1 MPDADGS
8 AVRSVSDDRGGRVTF
23 DTSALAD
30 LEIPDPDGSLRRLGD
45 LWSDDPHVL
54 LFLRHFG

>member
-1 MPDADGS
+1 M
-8 AVRSVSDDRGGRVTF
+8 TF

-30 LEIPDPDGSLRRLGD
+30 LSLPDPEGSLHRLGD
-45 LWSDDPHVL
+45 LWVDEPHVL